1 MECRKLHDVTLVFG
15 DRVKFDVPIFGEPA
29 PEVVWT
35 FEATGNSADSDGPL
49 TLESTPDRNV
59 IVTSNES
66 HAKLVINRSV
76 LMDHTIVLVRS
87 IVFCANFKRKNMSQK

>member
-1 MECRKLHDVTLVFG
+1 MMYYVIYKVLSLVIQSFFTTVAPYMECRKLHDVTLVFG

-35 FEATGNSADSDGPL
+35 FEAAAGSASEAEGPQN
-49 TLESTPDRNV
+49 LESTPDRNV
-59 IVTSNES
+59 IVTSDES

-76 LMDHTIVLVRS
+76 
-87 IVFCANFKRKNMSQK
+87 

>member
-1 MECRKLHDVTLVFG
+1 MHDVTLVFG

-29 PEVVWT
+29 PECVWT
-35 FEATGNSADSDGPL
+35 FEAPAAGGDSEGPQ

-59 IVTSNES
+59 IVTSDES

-76 LMDHTIVLVRS
+76 DNGCFPH
-87 IVFCANFKRKNMSQK
+87 C